1 MAKDEVR
8 VAKERIV
15 RRSHCLAVNFFFSS
29 LSTSPKRLYFFF
41 LRPPQ
46 PPAPLSDDAVDKHLS
61 FLEAFSLMLNSSSFG
76 VIRVDSIFSAV
87 FCSCW
92 CRSTGDVSAI
102 ETALFFFS
110 VSG

>member
-41 LRPPQ
+41 LSPPQ

-61 FLEAFSLMLNSSSFG
+61 FLEAFSLMLNS
-76 VIRVDSIFSAV
+76 
-87 FCSCW
+87 
-92 CRSTGDVSAI
+92 
-102 ETALFFFS
+102 
-110 VSG
+110 